1 MVSRVTENKFM
12 TIINTSLI
20 MVCRKRRAAPGW
32 GKQGKYETDPS
43 TGEQLYRDGSGMLY
57 EWDAEK
63 KAWFPRIDDDFMA
76 QYQMNYGFTKDGVA
90 EPTRPDEPK
99 PEEEGE
105 PKAKKAKGAAEP
117 AKAKWFE
124 EDEAKTTKESIALF
138 EISGY
143 PILFCPDL
151 HVANTSP
158 SKDKS
163 PR

>member
-12 TIINTSLI
+12 TIINTSFI
-20 MVCRKRRAAPGW
+20 TVCRKRRAAPGW

-99 PEEEGE
+99 PEEEEGE

-151 HVANTSP
+151 HVANTSL
-158 SKDKS
+158 
-163 PR
+163 

>member
-1 MVSRVTENKFM
+1 MDHYGEKIYYTVA
-12 TIINTSLI
+12 
-20 MVCRKRRAAPGW
+20 RKRRVAPGW

-57 EWDAEK
+57 EWDKEK

-99 PEEEGE
+99 PEEADGE
-105 PKAKKAKGAAEP
+105 PMAKKAKGVAEP

-124 EDEAKTTKESIALF
+124 EDEAKTTKVSRELFPLLEKLDLEFVSAESLGECKIGTGLNF
-138 EISGY
+138 EKLIS
-143 PILFCPDL
+143 L
-151 HVANTSP
+151 S
-158 SKDKS
+158 
-163 PR
+163 

>member
-1 MVSRVTENKFM
+1 
-12 TIINTSLI
+12 
-20 MVCRKRRAAPGW
+20 
-32 GKQGKYETDPS
+32 
-43 TGEQLYRDGSGMLY
+43 MLY

-138 EISGY
+138 SRFRDTD
-143 PILFCPDL
+143 ILFYFAPTCMLPI
-151 HVANTSP
+151 HT
-158 SKDKS
+158 SKDIDL
-163 PR
+163 PV

>member
-1 MVSRVTENKFM
+1 MKKRGWALNALQFPSCIHLCVTMVH
-12 TIINTSLI
+12 
-20 MVCRKRRAAPGW
+20 
-32 GKQGKYETDPS
+32 
-43 TGEQLYRDGSGMLY
+43 
-57 EWDAEK
+57 
-63 KAWFPRIDDDFMA
+63 
-76 QYQMNYGFTKDGVA
+76 TKDGVA

-99 PEEEGE
+99 PEEEEGE

-151 HVANTSP
+151 HVANTSL
-158 SKDKS
+158 
-163 PR
+163 